1 MVSQFLRQAALLL
14 AVGGSLG
21 AQAWADTRL
30 VTPATGQA
38 RAYTDDSRLNNF
50 DGEAGAP
57 VGVMPSQFGSEP
69 SEMTSENRA
78 PASNRSPAGF
88 VPDED
93 QPISAPMLRTPL
105 GQEAHPASQP
115 AVSATSKSDNGPVTD
130 LAPLGDVSAQ
140 VSQRGVQEVAIIAND
155 LGFFPKT
162 IFVTRD
168 VPVRLF
174 VTGASSNTLCIM
186 MDSFQVR
193 KQIRTKQIEEISFTP
208 TTAGKYR
215 FYCPVNA
222 MEGSMVVKEL
232 SSDVAS
238 SPFSRSR
245 LPASLDSQ

>member
-1 MVSQFLRQAALLL
+1 
-14 AVGGSLG
+14 
-21 AQAWADTRL
+21 
-30 VTPATGQA
+30 
-38 RAYTDDSRLNNF
+38 LNNF

-57 VGVMPSQFGSEP
+57 VGVMPSQFGSAP

-88 VPDED
+88 VPDD
-93 QPISAPMLRTPL
+93 GQSISAPALRNPMV
-105 GQEAHPASQP
+105 QEAHQVQQASQP
-115 AVSATSKSDNGPVTD
+115 AVSVSSNSYNGPVTPF
-130 LAPLGDVSAQ
+130 APLGDVSAQ
-140 VSQRGVQEVAIIAND
+140 VSQRGVQEVAVIAND

-208 TTAGKYR
+208 TAAGKYR
-215 FYCPVNA
+215 FYCPVNG
-222 MEGSMVVKEL
+222 MEGSLVVKEL

-238 SPFSRSR
+238 GPSSQSR